1 MRKISPTQ
9 AVQAGWIRYKNK
21 AGMYTAYTVFSLVV
35 SVVFATVAG
44 GIGGLFS
51 FNSFIQTTIIAII
64 AGIGSGLLNVGFA
77 HFARKDEAGEEVEF
91 GTFLDGFRINVKSIV
106 VVMVATVLL
115 SQLTSLLMPQELMS
129 FQLTEEQSQ
138 DFELMMMAFEDL
150 SEVLQANMGNFYLF
164 LGLQVVLSIVLI
176 FAPYFASLKGKDGL
190 ESLVDSIKLG
200 LPNFLQI
207 FLALLNVTLIAI
219 PVTIVTLGLGLLVIV
234 PLIQLVA
241 YDIFA
246 QLTDQSLE
254 D

>member
-51 FNSFIQTTIIAII
+51 FNTFIQTTIIAII

-77 HFARKDEAGEEVEF
+77 HFARKDEAGQEVEF
-91 GTFLDGFRINVKSIV
+91 GNFLDGFRINTKSVV
-106 VVMVATVLL
+106 VVMVATVVL
-115 SQLTSLLMPQELMS
+115 SQLSSLLMPQELMT

-164 LGLQVVLSIVLI
+164 IGLQILLSIVLM
-176 FAPYFASLKGKDGL
+176 FAPYFASLNGKDGL
-190 ESLVDSIKLG
+190 ESLAESIKLAF
-200 LPNFLQI
+200 PNFFQI
-207 FLALLNVTLIAI
+207 FFALLLITLIAI
-219 PVTIVTLGLGLLVIV
+219 PVTVMTLGLGLLVIV
-234 PLIQLVA
+234 PLVQLLA

-246 QLTDQSLE
+246 QLTDEVLE